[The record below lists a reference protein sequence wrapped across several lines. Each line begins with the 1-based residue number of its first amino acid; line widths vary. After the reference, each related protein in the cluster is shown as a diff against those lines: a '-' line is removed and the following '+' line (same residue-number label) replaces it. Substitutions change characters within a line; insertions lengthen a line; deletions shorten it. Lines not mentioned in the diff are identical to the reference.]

1 VRNLWVASSPWAPN
15 RWDQEEEE
23 EAQELELETRTIRAL
38 AQIAC
43 HSLSEGLAWETASR
57 KFTHPTAAMTWAKAV
72 VEWVVEWVVE

>member
-1 VRNLWVASSPWAPN
+1 MRNLWVASSPWARN
-15 RWDQEEEE
+15 RWDQEE
-23 EAQELELETRTIRAL
+23 AQELETRTIRAL

-72 VEWVVEWVVE
+72 VEWVVE